1 MPIGV
6 AYAFDC
12 GLLFDVRYA
21 LGARGIL
28 KTLSNDDLNNNSVFP
43 LLPVLGSEKN
53 FNHKTKDE
61 KFKLS
66 IFWLVCLVIC
76 IVVAVIYGWID
87 YRFKDVQVSGVIK
100 NLEDGQ
106 LLLYGEHDGKVD
118 TIQLDKEGSFVCHF
132 SEKEIPG
139 VYVLCIPQTSTT
151 VFYIYVQEL
160 VYGFHMM
167 RCNRT

>member
-43 LLPVLGSEKN
+43 LLSVLGSEKN

-61 KFKLS
+61 K
-66 IFWLVCLVIC
+66 I
-76 IVVAVIYGWID
+76 
-87 YRFKDVQVSGVIK
+87 
-100 NLEDGQ
+100 
-106 LLLYGEHDGKVD
+106 
-118 TIQLDKEGSFVCHF
+118 
-132 SEKEIPG
+132 
-139 VYVLCIPQTSTT
+139 
-151 VFYIYVQEL
+151 
-160 VYGFHMM
+160 
-167 RCNRT
+167 